1 MRSRLVYKHNERHYT
16 SRTGWLRAAVLGAN
30 DGIISISS
38 LVVGIASANA
48 AQSDILLAG
57 VAGLVAGAMSMA
69 AGEYV
74 SVSSQSDL
82 EQADLARERKELIE
96 IPEAEL
102 QELTDIY
109 VDRGVEPTLAREI
122 SAQMMKKDAI
132 GVHARE
138 ELGISDLTTARPL
151 QAAISSAVAFS
162 LGAALPL
169 FSIIMIPPA
178 YFVMLSSIL
187 CIALLGLLGAL
198 AAKMGG
204 APPLKPALRVMI
216 WGATAMGLTALIGH
230 FVGITTL

>member
-1 MRSRLVYKHNERHYT
+1 MRSRLIYKHNERHYT

-30 DGIISISS
+30 DGIISVSS
-38 LVVGIASANA
+38 LVVGFASANA
-48 AQSDILLAG
+48 AQSDVLLAG

-82 EQADLARERKELIE
+82 EQADLTRERKELIE

-109 VDRGVEPTLAREI
+109 VDRGVEPTLAREV

-138 ELGISDLTTARPL
+138 ELGISDLTTAKPL
-151 QAAISSAVAFS
+151 QAAGSSAVAFS
-162 LGAALPL
+162 LGAIFPL
-169 FSIIMIPPA
+169 LSITWMPPT
-178 YFVMLSSIL
+178 YFVMASSIL
-187 CIALLGLLGAL
+187 CVLLLGLLGAL
-198 AAKMGG
+198 SAKMGG
-204 APPLKPALRVMI
+204 AMPLKPALRVMI
-216 WGATAMGLTALIGH
+216 WGAAAMGFTAIIGNLIG
-230 FVGITTL
+230 LQP